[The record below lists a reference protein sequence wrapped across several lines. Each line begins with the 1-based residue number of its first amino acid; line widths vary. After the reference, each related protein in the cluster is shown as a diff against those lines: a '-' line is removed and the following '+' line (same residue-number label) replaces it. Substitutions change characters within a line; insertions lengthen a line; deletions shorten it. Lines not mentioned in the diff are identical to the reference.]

1 LCDCIPLC
9 RWHHKLNA
17 QSYHALGRRRFE
29 QVHEIS
35 IREILERLHRRPQIR
50 IQAGEFVAT
59 FDREDYRRLSR
70 RSVRSGWR
78 WSHENHQS
86 F

>member
-9 RWHHKLNA
+9 RWHYKLNA

-50 IQAGEFVAT
+50 IQPVNSSQPSTGKT
-59 FDREDYRRLSR
+59 T
-70 RSVRSGWR
+70 G
-78 WSHENHQS
+78 
-86 F
+86 

>member
-9 RWHHKLNA
+9 RWHYKLNA

-29 QVHEIS
+29 QVHEVS

-50 IQAGEFVAT
+50 IFVAA
-59 FDREDYRRLSR
+59 FDREDYRLGTSSQGALTAFKTFRKIR
-70 RSVRSGWR
+70 MEMV
-78 WSHENHQS
+78 
-86 F
+86 